1 MMTVTGKVS
10 KSWQSL
16 FRSNWA
22 WY

>member
-1 MMTVTGKVS
+1 MTVTGKVS